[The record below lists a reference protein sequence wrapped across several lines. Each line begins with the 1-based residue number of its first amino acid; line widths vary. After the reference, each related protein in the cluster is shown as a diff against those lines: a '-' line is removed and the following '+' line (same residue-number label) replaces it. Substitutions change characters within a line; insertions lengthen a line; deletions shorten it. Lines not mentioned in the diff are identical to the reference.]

1 VPAGDEPPVQPTVPI
16 VERSP
21 ALLPQ
26 CGRVDGVDTWGL
38 EETGRLVGRSYV
50 WLAGV
55 TAPIGAVAFS
65 VLAAV
70 TSGGG
75 FGDLNQALWL
85 VIVTVVA
92 TAVFALGGAA
102 VALPCT
108 YLLGRALRRVRS
120 RGAHTAAHAVLAG
133 LLAVGTSSLVVV
145 WFSGPT
151 SLPAVVSFPL
161 GMSVVAGL
169 AAAIATWRFL
179 RPVPVLDCEPDHAI
193 DAAAALPG

>member
-1 VPAGDEPPVQPTVPI
+1 MN
-16 VERSP
+16 
-21 ALLPQ
+21 
-26 CGRVDGVDTWGL
+26 
-38 EETGRLVGRSYV
+38 ETCRLVGRSYL

-55 TAPIGAVAFS
+55 TAPIGAVAFY

-75 FGDLNQALWL
+75 LGDPSQMVWL
-85 VIVTVVA
+85 VVVTVVA

-108 YLLGRALRRVRS
+108 YLLGRALRQVRS
-120 RGAHTAAHAVLAG
+120 RGAHTAAHAALAG
-133 LLAVGTSSLVVV
+133 LLAVVTASLVVL
-145 WFSGPT
+145 WFTGPT

-161 GMSVVAGL
+161 GMSVAAGL

-179 RPVPVLDCEPDHAI
+179 RPVPESESESASEATAEAGAV
-193 DAAAALPG
+193 AAQ

>member
-1 VPAGDEPPVQPTVPI
+1 VPAGDEPPVRRVAGS
-16 VERSP
+16 R
-21 ALLPQ
+21 LPR
-26 CGRVDGVDTWGL
+26 CGRMAGVDTWGMN
-38 EETGRLVGRSYV
+38 ESGRLVGRSYL

-55 TAPIGAVAFS
+55 TAPIGAVVFS

-70 TSGGG
+70 SSGGG
-75 FGDLNQALWL
+75 LGDLDQALWL

-120 RGAHTAAHAVLAG
+120 RSAHTAAHAALAG
-133 LLAVGTSSLVVV
+133 LLAVVTTSLVVL

-161 GMSVVAGL
+161 GMSVPAGL

-179 RPVPVLDCEPDHAI
+179 RPTPTPTPMPESEADHAA
-193 DAAAALPG
+193 DAATALPS

>member
-1 VPAGDEPPVQPTVPI
+1 VPAGGEPPGRRAVPI
-16 VERSP
+16 VERSA

-26 CGRVDGVDTWGL
+26 CGRVGGVDTWGL
-38 EETGRLVGRSYV
+38 NETGRLVGRSYV
-50 WLAGV
+50 WLAGL
-55 TAPIGAVAFS
+55 TAPIGAVVFS

-70 TSGGG
+70 NSGGG
-75 FGDLNQALWL
+75 LDDLNQTLWL

-120 RGAHTAAHAVLAG
+120 RGAHTAAHATLAG
-133 LLAVGTSSLVVV
+133 LLALVTSSLVVL
-145 WFSGPT
+145 WFSGPS

-161 GMSVVAGL
+161 GMSVAAGM

-179 RPVPVLDCEPDHAI
+179 RPVAEPESEPDQAADA
-193 DAAAALPG
+193 DAALRA

>member
-1 VPAGDEPPVQPTVPI
+1 M
-16 VERSP
+16 
-21 ALLPQ
+21 
-26 CGRVDGVDTWGL
+26 DGVDTWGL
-38 EETGRLVGRSYV
+38 DETGRLVGRSYL

-55 TAPIGAVAFS
+55 TAPIGAVVFYL
-65 VLAAV
+65 LAAV

-75 FGDLNQALWL
+75 VGELSQMLWL

-133 LLAVGTSSLVVV
+133 LLALVTSSLVVL
-145 WFSGPT
+145 WFSGPS
-151 SLPAVVSFPL
+151 SLPDVVAFPL
-161 GMSVVAGL
+161 GMSVAAGL

-179 RPVPVLDCEPDHAI
+179 RPVPDADSESDQAADA
-193 DAAAALPG
+193 DAARLG

>member
-1 VPAGDEPPVQPTVPI
+1 VPAGDEPPVRCVAGT
-16 VERSP
+16 R
-21 ALLPQ
+21 LPR
-26 CGRVDGVDTWGL
+26 CGRMAGVDTWGMN
-38 EETGRLVGRSYV
+38 ETGRLVGRSYL

-55 TAPIGAVAFS
+55 TAPIGAMVFYL
-65 VLAAV
+65 LAAV

-75 FGDLNQALWL
+75 LGEPTQMLWL

-108 YLLGRALRRVRS
+108 YLLGRALRRLRS
-120 RGAHTAAHAVLAG
+120 RGAHTAAHAALAG
-133 LLAVGTSSLVVV
+133 LLAVVTTSLVVL

-161 GMSVVAGL
+161 GMFLAAGL

-179 RPVPVLDCEPDHAI
+179 RPVPESEPDATA
-193 DAAAALPG
+193 DTEAVAAQ

>member
-1 VPAGDEPPVQPTVPI
+1 MV
-16 VERSP
+16 
-21 ALLPQ
+21 
-26 CGRVDGVDTWGL
+26 GVDTWGMN
-38 EETGRLVGRSYV
+38 ETGRLVGRSYL

-55 TAPIGAVAFS
+55 TAPIGAVVFYL
-65 VLAAV
+65 VAAV

-75 FGDLNQALWL
+75 LGDLDQALWL

-120 RGAHTAAHAVLAG
+120 RGAHTAAHAALAG
-133 LLAVGTSSLVVV
+133 LLAVVTTSLVVL

-161 GMSVVAGL
+161 GMSVAAGL

-179 RPVPVLDCEPDHAI
+179 RPTPMPESEPDHAA
-193 DAAAALPG
+193 DVATALPS